1 MDALQILDE
10 GHIELANMKGSWAG
24 AMGQSQFMPSSYL
37 EYAQDYDNDGKKDI
51 WSNHLDVFAS
61 IAFYLKS
68 HGWDNTKTWG
78 RQVLVPK
85 EILNS
90 YKESYSNEETLK
102 FWSDIGVKNIDG
114 KQLPY
119 LNLNANLILPDGPQG
134 NAFLVYN
141 NFYKIK
147 KYNASTYYALSIG
160 MLSDRIKY

>member
-68 HGWDNTKTWG
+68 
-78 RQVLVPK
+78 
-85 EILNS
+85 
-90 YKESYSNEETLK
+90 LK
-102 FWSDIGVKNIDG
+102 
-114 KQLPY
+114 
-119 LNLNANLILPDGPQG
+119 
-134 NAFLVYN
+134 
-141 NFYKIK
+141 
-147 KYNASTYYALSIG
+147 
-160 MLSDRIKY
+160 

>member
-1 MDALQILDE
+1 M
-10 GHIELANMKGSWAG
+10 M
-24 AMGQSQFMPSSYL
+24 
-37 EYAQDYDNDGKKDI
+37 GKKDI

-119 LNLNANLILPDGPQG
+119 LNLNANLGTGYIHFIVALEMIFGSNNDIL
-134 NAFLVYN
+134 L
-141 NFYKIK
+141 K
-147 KYNASTYYALSIG
+147 LSLIH
-160 MLSDRIKY
+160 I